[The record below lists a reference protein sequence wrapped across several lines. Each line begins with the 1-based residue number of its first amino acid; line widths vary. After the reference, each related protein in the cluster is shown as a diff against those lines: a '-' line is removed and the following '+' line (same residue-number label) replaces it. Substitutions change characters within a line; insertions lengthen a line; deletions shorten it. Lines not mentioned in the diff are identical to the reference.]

1 MIIGVIL
8 RNFKTYKNINY
19 IPLSN
24 GESFSGFIG
33 ANGIGKSSILEAL
46 DCFFNNR
53 IWNVNVN
60 RTSSGEESC
69 YIVPIFCIE
78 KDKIVKTEI
87 KSLAEAYSNII
98 WSLMTSS
105 LTPTFINA
113 NFKEF
118 VEQIKKNL
126 PPYATINSHY
136 LLPLGEIDKDHRATH
151 SIFRGETLLNS
162 LNFPSSEM
170 STEKKY
176 EYLAQK
182 YLIPLKEYIK
192 EAYNYIYIPKD
203 IEPERITRF
212 ETQEIQTLLGEK
224 LENIVAKFIT
234 QKQIQDISNGLKGF
248 INNLSNSLPSYKFR
262 AASSYQP
269 NLKPSTIYSLIIR
282 DFFSVRELHKEGI
295 ADSEKDLS
303 IKFLSSGEKQQAI
316 LSLVHNIIA
325 NYRDDSSS
333 LILAIDEPESSL
345 HISAC
350 YEQFEKLYQI
360 STKCSQVLFTS
371 HWYGFIP
378 SMTSG
383 NIINI
388 VFHSDKHQCL
398 MFDISR
404 YREEIKIK
412 EKEYRSEYRYGLPL
426 DIMLKSSNDFI
437 QSILSSIITEI
448 PYNWLI
454 CEGSSEQFYFKYY
467 FNDEIQNNRLRVVP
481 VGGAKEIKKIYNHL
495 AISYDELKEKI
506 KGIVILL
513 MDTDEQLLEF
523 ETKDYPKLHCYRIV
537 NVNKAGSK
545 TTEFVQV
552 SSNPKAPK
560 TEIEDILNG
569 KIFNDVLK
577 DFKEEYPELLDFVVD
592 QEKPE
597 LPSYFAM
604 DLSPSQNDKLTQFF
618 DNKPDNKVRFA
629 QKYIEKAKV
638 SEKTVPNWVSF
649 LKEKL
654 QQ

>member
-1 MIIGVIL
+1 MIIGIIL

-53 IWNVNVN
+53 AWNMNIN
-60 RTSSGEESC
+60 RSSSGEESC
-69 YIVPIFCIE
+69 YIVPIFCIA
-78 KDKIVKTEI
+78 KDKVKKDELKQKAEI
-87 KSLAEAYSNII
+87 YSNII
-98 WSLMTSS
+98 WNLMTSS
-105 LTPTFINA
+105 LTPTFINS

-118 VEQIKKNL
+118 IEQIKKHL
-126 PPYATINSHY
+126 PTFTTKDTHY
-136 LLPLGEIDKDHRATH
+136 LLPLGEINKDHKVTH
-151 SIFRGETLLNS
+151 SIFRGETLLNP
-162 LNFPSSEM
+162 LGL
-170 STEKKY
+170 STEMTAEQKY
-176 EYLAQK
+176 EYLAQNF
-182 YLIPLKEYIK
+182 LVPLKNYIK
-192 EAYNYIYIPKD
+192 ESYNYIYIPKD

-212 ETQEIQTLLGEK
+212 ETLEIQTLLGEK

-234 QKQIQDISNGLKGF
+234 QKQIQEISNGLKGF
-248 INNLSNSLPSYKFR
+248 INTLSDSLPSYKFR
-262 AASSYQP
+262 AASNNQP
-269 NLKPSTIYSLIIR
+269 NLKPSIIYSLIIR
-282 DFFSVRELHKEGI
+282 DFFSIRELHKEGV
-295 ADSEKDLS
+295 DSSEKDLS
-303 IKFLSSGEKQQAI
+303 IKLLSSGEKQQAI
-316 LSLVHNIIA
+316 LSLIHNIIA

-360 STKCSQVLFTS
+360 SRKCSQVLFTS

-378 SMTSG
+378 SMASG

-388 VFHSDKHQCL
+388 VFHLDKHQCL

-412 EKEYRSEYRYGLPL
+412 EKEYRSEHRYGLPL

-437 QSILSSIITEI
+437 QSILSSIIADV

-454 CEGSSEQFYFKYY
+454 CEGSSEQFYFNYY
-467 FNDEIQNNRLRVVP
+467 FEDEIQNNRLRIVP
-481 VGGAKEIKKIYNHL
+481 VGGAQEIKKIYNHL
-495 AISYDELKEKI
+495 AVSYDELKEKI
-506 KGIVILL
+506 KGTVILL

-523 ETKDYPKLHCYRIV
+523 ETKDYPKLHCYRII
-537 NVNKAGSK
+537 NKTRDK
-545 TTEFVQV
+545 TTELVQV

-569 KIFNDVLK
+569 SIFNKTLNE
-577 DFKEEYPELLDFVVD
+577 FKSEYPELLDFVNN
-592 QEKPE
+592 QEKPQI
-597 LPSYFAM
+597 PSYFAM
-604 DLSPSQNDKLTQFF
+604 DLTPSQNVKMTHFF
-618 DNKPDNKVRFA
+618 DDKPENKVRFA
-629 QKYIEKAKV
+629 QRYIDNAKILET
-638 SEKTVPNWVSF
+638 SIPSWVTF
-649 LKEKL
+649 IKEKL
-654 QQ
+654 K

>member
-1 MIIGVIL
+1 MIIGIIL

-53 IWNVNVN
+53 PWNMNIN
-60 RTSSGEESC
+60 RSSSGEESC
-69 YIVPIFCIE
+69 YIVPIFCIA
-78 KDKIVKTEI
+78 KDKVKEEELKQKAEI
-87 KSLAEAYSNII
+87 YSNII
-98 WSLMTSS
+98 WNLMTLP
-105 LTPTFINA
+105 LTPNFINS

-118 VEQIKKNL
+118 IEKIKKHL
-126 PPYATINSHY
+126 PTFTTKDTHY
-136 LLPLGEIDKDHRATH
+136 LLPLGEINKDHKVTH
-151 SIFRGETLLNS
+151 SIFRGETLLNP
-162 LNFPSSEM
+162 LGL
-170 STEKKY
+170 STEMTAEQKY
-176 EYLAQK
+176 EYLAQNF
-182 YLIPLKEYIK
+182 LIPLKNYIK
-192 EAYNYIYIPKD
+192 ESYNYIYIPKD

-212 ETQEIQTLLGEK
+212 ETLEIQTLLGEK

-234 QKQIQDISNGLKGF
+234 QKQIQEISNGLKGF
-248 INNLSNSLPSYKFR
+248 INTLSDSLPSYKFR
-262 AASSYQP
+262 AASSNQP
-269 NLKPSTIYSLIIR
+269 NLKPSIIYSLIIR
-282 DFFSVRELHKEGI
+282 DFFSIRELHKEGV
-295 ADSEKDLS
+295 DSSEKDLS
-303 IKFLSSGEKQQAI
+303 IKLLSSGEKQQAI
-316 LSLVHNIIA
+316 LSLIHNIIA

-360 STKCSQVLFTS
+360 SRKCSQVLFTS

-378 SMTSG
+378 SMASG

-388 VFHSDKHQCL
+388 VFHSDKHQGL

-412 EKEYRSEYRYGLPL
+412 EKEYRSEHRYGLPL

-437 QSILSSIITEI
+437 QSILSSIIAEI

-454 CEGSSEQFYFKYY
+454 CEGSSEQFYFNYY
-467 FNDEIQNNRLRVVP
+467 FDDEIQNNRLRIVP

-495 AISYDELKEKI
+495 AVSYDELKEKI
-506 KGIVILL
+506 RGTVILL

-523 ETKDYPKLHCYRIV
+523 ETKDYPKLHCYRII
-537 NVNKAGSK
+537 NKTGDK
-545 TTEFVQV
+545 TTDLVQV

-569 KIFNDVLK
+569 NIFNETLNE
-577 DFKEEYPELLDFVVD
+577 FKSEYPELLDFVNN
-592 QEKPE
+592 QEKPQI
-597 LPSYFAM
+597 PSYFAM
-604 DLSPSQNDKLTQFF
+604 DLTPSQNDKMTHFF
-618 DNKPDNKVRFA
+618 DDKPENKVRFA
-629 QKYIEKAKV
+629 QKYIDNAKILET
-638 SEKTVPNWVSF
+638 SIPSWVTF

-654 QQ
+654 K

>member
-1 MIIGVIL
+1 MIIGIIL

-53 IWNVNVN
+53 PWNMNIN
-60 RTSSGEESC
+60 RSSSGEESC
-69 YIVPIFCIE
+69 YIVPIFCIA
-78 KDKIVKTEI
+78 KDKVKEEELKQKAEI
-87 KSLAEAYSNII
+87 YSNII
-98 WSLMTSS
+98 WNLMTLP
-105 LTPTFINA
+105 LTPNFINS

-118 VEQIKKNL
+118 IEQIKKHL
-126 PPYATINSHY
+126 PTFTTKDTHY
-136 LLPLGEIDKDHRATH
+136 LLPLGEINKDHKVTH
-151 SIFRGETLLNS
+151 SIFRGETLLNP
-162 LNFPSSEM
+162 LGL
-170 STEKKY
+170 STEMTAEQKY
-176 EYLAQK
+176 EYLAQNF
-182 YLIPLKEYIK
+182 LIPLKNYIK
-192 EAYNYIYIPKD
+192 ESYNYIYIPKD

-212 ETQEIQTLLGEK
+212 ETLEIQTLLGEK

-234 QKQIQDISNGLKGF
+234 QKQIQEISNGLKGF
-248 INNLSNSLPSYKFR
+248 INTSSDSLPSYKVR
-262 AASSYQP
+262 AASSNQP
-269 NLKPSTIYSLIIR
+269 NLKPSIIYSLIIR
-282 DFFSVRELHKEGI
+282 DFFSIRELHKEGV
-295 ADSEKDLS
+295 DSSEKDLS
-303 IKFLSSGEKQQAI
+303 IKLLSSGEKQQAI
-316 LSLVHNIIA
+316 LSLIHNIIA

-360 STKCSQVLFTS
+360 SRKCSQVLFTS

-378 SMTSG
+378 SMASG

-412 EKEYRSEYRYGLPL
+412 EKEYRSEHRYGLPL

-437 QSILSSIITEI
+437 QSILSSIIAEI

-454 CEGSSEQFYFKYY
+454 CEGSSEQFYFNYY
-467 FNDEIQNNRLRVVP
+467 FDDEIQNNRLRIVP

-495 AISYDELKEKI
+495 AVSYDELKEKI
-506 KGIVILL
+506 RGTVILL

-523 ETKDYPKLHCYRIV
+523 ETKDYPKLHCYRII
-537 NVNKAGSK
+537 NKTGDK
-545 TTEFVQV
+545 TTDLVQV

-569 KIFNDVLK
+569 NIFNETLNE
-577 DFKEEYPELLDFVVD
+577 FKSEYPELLDFVNN
-592 QEKPE
+592 QEKPQI
-597 LPSYFAM
+597 PSYFAM
-604 DLSPSQNDKLTQFF
+604 DLTPSQNDKMTHFF
-618 DNKPDNKVRFA
+618 DDKPENKVRFA
-629 QKYIEKAKV
+629 QKYIDNAKILET
-638 SEKTVPNWVSF
+638 SIPSWVTF

-654 QQ
+654 K

>member
-1 MIIGVIL
+1 MIIGIIL

-53 IWNVNVN
+53 PWNMNIN
-60 RTSSGEESC
+60 RSSSGEESC
-69 YIVPIFCIE
+69 YIVPIFCIA
-78 KDKIVKTEI
+78 KDKVKEEELKQKAEI
-87 KSLAEAYSNII
+87 YSNII
-98 WSLMTSS
+98 WNLMTLP
-105 LTPTFINA
+105 LTPNFINS

-118 VEQIKKNL
+118 IEQIKKHL
-126 PPYATINSHY
+126 PTFTTKDTHY
-136 LLPLGEIDKDHRATH
+136 LLPLGEINKDHKVTH
-151 SIFRGETLLNS
+151 SIFRGETLLNP
-162 LNFPSSEM
+162 LGL
-170 STEKKY
+170 STEMTAEQKY
-176 EYLAQK
+176 EYLAQNF
-182 YLIPLKEYIK
+182 LIPLKNYIK
-192 EAYNYIYIPKD
+192 ESYNYIYIPKD

-212 ETQEIQTLLGEK
+212 ETLEIQTLLGEK

-234 QKQIQDISNGLKGF
+234 QKQIQEISNGLKGF
-248 INNLSNSLPSYKFR
+248 INTLSDSLPSYKFR
-262 AASSYQP
+262 AASSNQP
-269 NLKPSTIYSLIIR
+269 NLKPSIIYSLIIR
-282 DFFSVRELHKEGI
+282 DFFSIRELHKEGV
-295 ADSEKDLS
+295 DSSEKDLS
-303 IKFLSSGEKQQAI
+303 IKLLSSGEKQQAI
-316 LSLVHNIIA
+316 LSLIHNIIA

-360 STKCSQVLFTS
+360 SRKCSQVLFTS

-378 SMTSG
+378 SMASG

-412 EKEYRSEYRYGLPL
+412 EKEYRSEHRYGLPL

-437 QSILSSIITEI
+437 QSILSSIIAEI

-454 CEGSSEQFYFKYY
+454 CEGSSEQFYFNYY
-467 FNDEIQNNRLRVVP
+467 FDDEIQNNRLRIVP

-495 AISYDELKEKI
+495 AVSYDELKEKI
-506 KGIVILL
+506 RGTVILL

-523 ETKDYPKLHCYRIV
+523 ETKDYPKLHCYRII
-537 NVNKAGSK
+537 NKTGDK
-545 TTEFVQV
+545 TTDLVQV

-569 KIFNDVLK
+569 NIFNETLNE
-577 DFKEEYPELLDFVVD
+577 FKSEYPELLDFVNN
-592 QEKPE
+592 QEKPQI
-597 LPSYFAM
+597 PSYFAM
-604 DLSPSQNDKLTQFF
+604 DLTPSQNNKMTHFF
-618 DNKPDNKVRFA
+618 DDKPENKVRFA
-629 QKYIEKAKV
+629 QKYIDNAKILET
-638 SEKTVPNWVSF
+638 SIPSWVTF

-654 QQ
+654 K

>member
-1 MIIGVIL
+1 MIIGIIL

-53 IWNVNVN
+53 PWNMNIN
-60 RTSSGEESC
+60 RSSSGEESC
-69 YIVPIFCIE
+69 YIVPIFCIA
-78 KDKIVKTEI
+78 KDKVKEEELKQKAEI
-87 KSLAEAYSNII
+87 YSNII
-98 WSLMTSS
+98 WNLMTLP
-105 LTPTFINA
+105 LTPNFINS

-118 VEQIKKNL
+118 IEQIKKHL
-126 PPYATINSHY
+126 PTFTTKDTHY
-136 LLPLGEIDKDHRATH
+136 LLPLGEINKDHKVTH
-151 SIFRGETLLNS
+151 SIFRGETLLNP
-162 LNFPSSEM
+162 LGL
-170 STEKKY
+170 STEMTAEQKY
-176 EYLAQK
+176 EYLAQNF
-182 YLIPLKEYIK
+182 LIPLKNYIK
-192 EAYNYIYIPKD
+192 ESYNYIYIPKD

-212 ETQEIQTLLGEK
+212 ETLEIQTLLGEK

-234 QKQIQDISNGLKGF
+234 QKQIQEISNGLKGF
-248 INNLSNSLPSYKFR
+248 INTLSDSLPSYKFR
-262 AASSYQP
+262 AASSNQP
-269 NLKPSTIYSLIIR
+269 NLKPSIIYSLIIR
-282 DFFSVRELHKEGI
+282 DFFSIRELHKEGV
-295 ADSEKDLS
+295 DSSEKDLS
-303 IKFLSSGEKQQAI
+303 IKLLSSGEKQQAI
-316 LSLVHNIIA
+316 LSLIHNIIA

-360 STKCSQVLFTS
+360 SRKCSQVLFTS

-378 SMTSG
+378 SMASG

-404 YREEIKIK
+404 YIEEIKIK
-412 EKEYRSEYRYGLPL
+412 EKEYRSEHRYGLPL

-437 QSILSSIITEI
+437 QSILSSIIAEI

-454 CEGSSEQFYFKYY
+454 CEGSSEQFYFNYY
-467 FNDEIQNNRLRVVP
+467 FDDEIQNNRLRIVP

-495 AISYDELKEKI
+495 AVSYDELKEKI
-506 KGIVILL
+506 RGTVILL

-523 ETKDYPKLHCYRIV
+523 ETKDYPKIHCYRII
-537 NVNKAGSK
+537 NKTGDK
-545 TTEFVQV
+545 TTDLVQV

-569 KIFNDVLK
+569 NIFNETLNE
-577 DFKEEYPELLDFVVD
+577 FKSEYPELLDFVNN
-592 QEKPE
+592 QEKPQI
-597 LPSYFAM
+597 PSYFAM
-604 DLSPSQNDKLTQFF
+604 DLTPSQNDKMTHFF
-618 DNKPDNKVRFA
+618 DDKPENKVRFA
-629 QKYIEKAKV
+629 QKYIDNAKILET
-638 SEKTVPNWVSF
+638 SIPSWVTF

-654 QQ
+654 K

>member
-1 MIIGVIL
+1 MIIGIIL

-24 GESFSGFIG
+24 GERFSGFIG

-53 IWNVNVN
+53 PWNMNIN
-60 RTSSGEESC
+60 RSSSGEESC
-69 YIVPIFCIE
+69 YIVPIFCIA
-78 KDKIVKTEI
+78 KDKVKEEELKQKAEI
-87 KSLAEAYSNII
+87 YSNII
-98 WSLMTSS
+98 WNLMTLP
-105 LTPTFINA
+105 LTPNFINS

-118 VEQIKKNL
+118 IEQIKKHL
-126 PPYATINSHY
+126 PTFTTKDTHY
-136 LLPLGEIDKDHRATH
+136 LLPLGEINKDHKVTH
-151 SIFRGETLLNS
+151 SIFRGETLLNP
-162 LNFPSSEM
+162 LGL
-170 STEKKY
+170 STEMTAEQKY
-176 EYLAQK
+176 EYLAQNF
-182 YLIPLKEYIK
+182 LIPLKNYIK
-192 EAYNYIYIPKD
+192 ESYNYIYIPKD

-212 ETQEIQTLLGEK
+212 ETLEIQTLLGEK

-234 QKQIQDISNGLKGF
+234 QKQIQEISNGLKGF
-248 INNLSNSLPSYKFR
+248 INTLSDSLPSYKFR
-262 AASSYQP
+262 AASSNQP
-269 NLKPSTIYSLIIR
+269 NLKPSIIYSLIIR
-282 DFFSVRELHKEGI
+282 DFFSIRELHKEGV
-295 ADSEKDLS
+295 DSSEKDLS
-303 IKFLSSGEKQQAI
+303 IKLLSSGEKQQAI
-316 LSLVHNIIA
+316 LSLIHNIIA

-360 STKCSQVLFTS
+360 SRKCSQVLFTS

-378 SMTSG
+378 SMASG

-412 EKEYRSEYRYGLPL
+412 EKEYRSEHRYGLPL

-437 QSILSSIITEI
+437 QSILSSIIAEI

-454 CEGSSEQFYFKYY
+454 CEGSSEQFYFNYY
-467 FNDEIQNNRLRVVP
+467 FDDEIQNNRLRIVP

-495 AISYDELKEKI
+495 AVSYDELKEKI
-506 KGIVILL
+506 RGTVILL

-523 ETKDYPKLHCYRIV
+523 ETKDYPKLHCYRII
-537 NVNKAGSK
+537 NKTGDK
-545 TTEFVQV
+545 TTDLVQV

-569 KIFNDVLK
+569 NIFNETLNE
-577 DFKEEYPELLDFVVD
+577 FKSEYPELLDFVNN
-592 QEKPE
+592 QEKPQI
-597 LPSYFAM
+597 PSYFAM
-604 DLSPSQNDKLTQFF
+604 DLTPSQNDKMTHFF
-618 DNKPDNKVRFA
+618 DDKPENKVRFA
-629 QKYIEKAKV
+629 QKYIDNAKILET
-638 SEKTVPNWVSF
+638 SIPSWVTF

-654 QQ
+654 K

>member
-1 MIIGVIL
+1 MIIGIIL

-53 IWNVNVN
+53 PWNMNIN
-60 RTSSGEESC
+60 RSSSGEESC
-69 YIVPIFCIE
+69 YIVPIFCIA
-78 KDKIVKTEI
+78 KDKVKEEELKQKAEI
-87 KSLAEAYSNII
+87 YSNII
-98 WSLMTSS
+98 WNLMTLP
-105 LTPTFINA
+105 LTPNFINS

-118 VEQIKKNL
+118 IEQIKKHL
-126 PPYATINSHY
+126 PTFTTKDTHY
-136 LLPLGEIDKDHRATH
+136 LLPLGEINKDHKVTH
-151 SIFRGETLLNS
+151 SIFRGETLLNP
-162 LNFPSSEM
+162 LGL
-170 STEKKY
+170 STEMTAEQKY
-176 EYLAQK
+176 EYLAQNF
-182 YLIPLKEYIK
+182 LIPLKNYIK
-192 EAYNYIYIPKD
+192 ESYNYIYIPKD

-212 ETQEIQTLLGEK
+212 ETLEIQTLLGEK

-234 QKQIQDISNGLKGF
+234 QKQIQEISNGLKGF
-248 INNLSNSLPSYKFR
+248 INTLSDSLPSYKFR
-262 AASSYQP
+262 AASSNQP
-269 NLKPSTIYSLIIR
+269 NLKPSIIYSLIIR
-282 DFFSVRELHKEGI
+282 DFFSIRELHKEGV
-295 ADSEKDLS
+295 DSSEKDLS
-303 IKFLSSGEKQQAI
+303 IKLLSLGEKQQAI
-316 LSLVHNIIA
+316 LSLIHNIIA

-360 STKCSQVLFTS
+360 SRKCSQVLFTS

-378 SMTSG
+378 SMASG

-412 EKEYRSEYRYGLPL
+412 EKEYRSEHRYGLPL

-437 QSILSSIITEI
+437 QSILSSIIAEI

-454 CEGSSEQFYFKYY
+454 CEGSSEQFYFNYY
-467 FNDEIQNNRLRVVP
+467 FDDEIQNNRLRIVP

-495 AISYDELKEKI
+495 AVSYDELKEKI
-506 KGIVILL
+506 RGTVILL

-523 ETKDYPKLHCYRIV
+523 ETKDYPKLHCYRII
-537 NVNKAGSK
+537 NKTGDK
-545 TTEFVQV
+545 TTELVQV

-569 KIFNDVLK
+569 NIFNETLNE
-577 DFKEEYPELLDFVVD
+577 FKSEYPELLDFVNN
-592 QEKPE
+592 QEKPQI
-597 LPSYFAM
+597 PSYFAM
-604 DLSPSQNDKLTQFF
+604 DLTPSQNDKMTHFF
-618 DNKPDNKVRFA
+618 DDKPENKVRFA
-629 QKYIEKAKV
+629 QKYIDNAKILET
-638 SEKTVPNWVSF
+638 SIPSWVTF

-654 QQ
+654 K

>member
-1 MIIGVIL
+1 MIIGIIL

-53 IWNVNVN
+53 PWNMNIN
-60 RTSSGEESC
+60 RSSSGEESC
-69 YIVPIFCIE
+69 YIVPIFCIA
-78 KDKIVKTEI
+78 KDKVKEEELKQKAEI
-87 KSLAEAYSNII
+87 YSNII
-98 WSLMTSS
+98 WNLMTLP
-105 LTPTFINA
+105 LTPNFINS

-118 VEQIKKNL
+118 IEQIKKHL
-126 PPYATINSHY
+126 PTFTTKDTHY
-136 LLPLGEIDKDHRATH
+136 LLPLGEINKDHKVTH
-151 SIFRGETLLNS
+151 SIFRGETLLNP
-162 LNFPSSEM
+162 LGL
-170 STEKKY
+170 STEMTAEQKY
-176 EYLAQK
+176 EYLAQNF
-182 YLIPLKEYIK
+182 LIPLKNYIK
-192 EAYNYIYIPKD
+192 ESYNYIYIPKD

-212 ETQEIQTLLGEK
+212 ETLEIQTLLGEK

-234 QKQIQDISNGLKGF
+234 QKQIQEISNGLKGF
-248 INNLSNSLPSYKFR
+248 INTLSDSLPSYKFR
-262 AASSYQP
+262 AASSNQP
-269 NLKPSTIYSLIIR
+269 NLKPSIIYSLIIR
-282 DFFSVRELHKEGI
+282 DFFSIRELHKEGV
-295 ADSEKDLS
+295 DSSEKDLS
-303 IKFLSSGEKQQAI
+303 IKLLSSGEKQQAI
-316 LSLVHNIIA
+316 LSLIHNIIA

-360 STKCSQVLFTS
+360 SRKCSQVLFTS

-378 SMTSG
+378 SMASG

-412 EKEYRSEYRYGLPL
+412 EKEYRSEHRYGLPL

-437 QSILSSIITEI
+437 QSILSSIIAEI

-454 CEGSSEQFYFKYY
+454 CEGSSEQFYFNYY
-467 FNDEIQNNRLRVVP
+467 FDDEIQNNRLRIVP

-495 AISYDELKEKI
+495 AVSYDELKEKI
-506 KGIVILL
+506 RGTVILL

-523 ETKDYPKLHCYRIV
+523 ETKDYPKLHCYRII
-537 NVNKAGSK
+537 NKTGDK
-545 TTEFVQV
+545 TTDLVQV

-569 KIFNDVLK
+569 NIFNETLNE
-577 DFKEEYPELLDFVVD
+577 FKSEYPELLDFVNN
-592 QEKPE
+592 QEKPQI
-597 LPSYFAM
+597 PSYFAM
-604 DLSPSQNDKLTQFF
+604 DLTPSQNDKMTHFF
-618 DNKPDNKVRFA
+618 DDKPENKVRFA
-629 QKYIEKAKV
+629 QKYIDNAKILET
-638 SEKTVPNWVSF
+638 SIPSWVTF

-654 QQ
+654 K

>member
-1 MIIGVIL
+1 MIIGIIL

-53 IWNVNVN
+53 PWNMNIN
-60 RTSSGEESC
+60 RSSSGEESC
-69 YIVPIFCIE
+69 YIVPIFCIA
-78 KDKIVKTEI
+78 KDKVKEEELKQKAEI
-87 KSLAEAYSNII
+87 YSNII
-98 WSLMTSS
+98 WNLMTLP
-105 LTPTFINA
+105 LTPNFINS

-118 VEQIKKNL
+118 IEQIKKHL
-126 PPYATINSHY
+126 PTFTTKDTHY
-136 LLPLGEIDKDHRATH
+136 LLPLGEINKDHKVTH
-151 SIFRGETLLNS
+151 SIFRGETLLNP
-162 LNFPSSEM
+162 LGL
-170 STEKKY
+170 STEMTAEQKY
-176 EYLAQK
+176 EYLAQNF
-182 YLIPLKEYIK
+182 LIPLKNYIK
-192 EAYNYIYIPKD
+192 ESYNYIYIPKD

-212 ETQEIQTLLGEK
+212 ETLEIQTLLGEK

-234 QKQIQDISNGLKGF
+234 QKQIQEISNGLKGF
-248 INNLSNSLPSYKFR
+248 INTLSDSLPSYKFR
-262 AASSYQP
+262 AASSNQP
-269 NLKPSTIYSLIIR
+269 NLKPSIIYSLIIR
-282 DFFSVRELHKEGI
+282 DFFSIRELHKEGV
-295 ADSEKDLS
+295 DSSEKDLS
-303 IKFLSSGEKQQAI
+303 IKLLSSGEKQQAI
-316 LSLVHNIIA
+316 LSLIHNIIA

-360 STKCSQVLFTS
+360 SRKCSQVLFTS

-378 SMTSG
+378 SMASG

-412 EKEYRSEYRYGLPL
+412 EKEYRSEHRYGLPL

-437 QSILSSIITEI
+437 QSILSSIIAEI

-454 CEGSSEQFYFKYY
+454 CEGSSEQFYFNYY
-467 FNDEIQNNRLRVVP
+467 FDDEIQNNRLRIVP

-495 AISYDELKEKI
+495 AVSYDELKEKI
-506 KGIVILL
+506 RGTVILL

-523 ETKDYPKLHCYRIV
+523 ETKDYPKLHCYRII
-537 NVNKAGSK
+537 NKTGDK
-545 TTEFVQV
+545 TTDLVQV

-569 KIFNDVLK
+569 NIFNKTLNE
-577 DFKEEYPELLDFVVD
+577 FKSEYPELLDFVNN
-592 QEKPE
+592 QEKPQI
-597 LPSYFAM
+597 PSYFAM
-604 DLSPSQNDKLTQFF
+604 DLTPSQNDKMTHFF
-618 DNKPDNKVRFA
+618 DDKPENKVRFA
-629 QKYIEKAKV
+629 QKYIDNAKILET
-638 SEKTVPNWVSF
+638 SIPSWVTF

-654 QQ
+654 K

>member
-1 MIIGVIL
+1 MIIGIIL

-53 IWNVNVN
+53 AWNMNIN
-60 RTSSGEESC
+60 RSSSGEESC
-69 YIVPIFCIE
+69 YIVPIFCIA
-78 KDKIVKTEI
+78 KDKVKKDELKQKAEI
-87 KSLAEAYSNII
+87 YSNII
-98 WSLMTSS
+98 WNLMTSS
-105 LTPTFINA
+105 LTPTFINS

-118 VEQIKKNL
+118 IEQIKKHL
-126 PPYATINSHY
+126 PTFTTKDTHY
-136 LLPLGEIDKDHRATH
+136 LLPLGEINKDHKVTH
-151 SIFRGETLLNS
+151 SIFRGETLLNP
-162 LNFPSSEM
+162 LGL
-170 STEKKY
+170 STEMTAEQKY
-176 EYLAQK
+176 EYLAQNF
-182 YLIPLKEYIK
+182 LVPLKNYIK
-192 EAYNYIYIPKD
+192 ESYNYIYIPKD

-212 ETQEIQTLLGEK
+212 ETLEIQTLLGEK

-234 QKQIQDISNGLKGF
+234 QKQIQEISNGLKGF
-248 INNLSNSLPSYKFR
+248 INTLSDSLPSYKFR
-262 AASSYQP
+262 AASNNQP
-269 NLKPSTIYSLIIR
+269 NLKPSIIYSLIIR
-282 DFFSVRELHKEGI
+282 DFFSIRELHKEGV
-295 ADSEKDLS
+295 DSSEKDLS
-303 IKFLSSGEKQQAI
+303 IKLLSSGEKQQAI
-316 LSLVHNIIA
+316 LSLIHNIIA

-360 STKCSQVLFTS
+360 SRKCSQVLFTS

-378 SMTSG
+378 SMASG

-388 VFHSDKHQCL
+388 VFHLDKHQCL

-412 EKEYRSEYRYGLPL
+412 EKEYRSEHRYGLPL

-437 QSILSSIITEI
+437 QSILSSIIAEV

-454 CEGSSEQFYFKYY
+454 CEGSSEQFYFNYY
-467 FNDEIQNNRLRVVP
+467 FEDEIQNNRLRIVP
-481 VGGAKEIKKIYNHL
+481 VGGAQEIKKIYNHL
-495 AISYDELKEKI
+495 AVSYDELKEKI
-506 KGIVILL
+506 KGTVILL

-523 ETKDYPKLHCYRIV
+523 ETKDYPKLHCYRII
-537 NVNKAGSK
+537 NKTRDK
-545 TTEFVQV
+545 TTELVQV

-569 KIFNDVLK
+569 SIFNKTLNE
-577 DFKEEYPELLDFVVD
+577 FKSEYPELLDFVNN
-592 QEKPE
+592 QEKPQI
-597 LPSYFAM
+597 PSYFAM
-604 DLSPSQNDKLTQFF
+604 DLTPSQNVKMTHFF
-618 DNKPDNKVRFA
+618 DDKPDNKVRFA
-629 QKYIEKAKV
+629 QRYIDNAKTFET
-638 SEKTVPNWVSF
+638 SIPSWVTF
-649 LKEKL
+649 IKEKL
-654 QQ
+654 K